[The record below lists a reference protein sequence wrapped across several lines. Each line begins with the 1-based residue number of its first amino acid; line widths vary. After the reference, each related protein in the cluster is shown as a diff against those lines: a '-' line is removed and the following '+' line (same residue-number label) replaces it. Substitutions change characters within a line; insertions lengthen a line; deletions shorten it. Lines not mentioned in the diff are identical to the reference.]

1 MHDHYDRLENRQP
14 AARETAPFR
23 DLRHVLAIARSRAP
37 ALRTQLKGIEPASL
51 TNRAELARVPLRRVS
66 DLIARQD
73 DAPPF
78 GGLAATRLGALC
90 HVIPT
95 PGRPLALSGCAKDWW
110 GMGRVLY
117 AAGLRKGAPL
127 LNCFTYNL
135 SPFGHM
141 IESGA
146 RAIGSPVI
154 PAGCAD
160 LDRKL
165 DAIRRLAPRFFCG
178 PAKNLSD
185 LLDHADSRGIGTT
198 SLEAALV
205 ACCASPGRRNEL
217 RLRGIALR
225 EVLMTA
231 ELGPIAYESGMTPGL
246 VVNEGL
252 IVEIVDPQTRLP
264 TAPGEEG
271 EVVVTRLNPD
281 YPLVRLATGLRSKI
295 LAQPSSCGR
304 TNMRIACPREM
315 NPTSVEID
323 DTRVHIAQVREIAAR
338 HPEVTRIRGYTRRPR
353 DRDEF
358 VLRVEHA
365 GDAKTLDER
374 LRETLRV
381 VTQLSGTVELV
392 QPGTLADDDA
402 MIVDERPLN

>member
-1 MHDHYDRLENRQP
+1 MYDHFDRLENRQP
-14 AARETAPFR
+14 AARETALFR
-23 DLRHVLAIARSRAP
+23 DLRHVLSIARSRAS
-37 ALRTQLKGIEPASL
+37 ALRAQLKGIDPASL
-51 TNRAELARVPLRRVS
+51 TNRAELARIPLRRVS
-66 DLIARQD
+66 DLIAQQD
-73 DAPPF
+73 ETPPF

-90 HVIPT
+90 HVIPWH
-95 PGRPLALSGCAKDWW
+95 GRPLALSGCAKDWW

-117 AAGLRKGAPL
+117 AAGLRKGEPV
-127 LNCFTYNL
+127 LNCFAYDL

-146 RAIGSPVI
+146 RAIGCPVV
-154 PAGCAD
+154 PAGGAD

-165 DAIRRLAPRFFCG
+165 EALRRLAPRFYCG
-178 PAKNLSD
+178 PAKHLSD
-185 LLDHADSRGIGTT
+185 LLDYADSHGIGTT
-198 SLEAALV
+198 SLDTALV
-205 ACCASPGRRNEL
+205 ACCASPGKRSEL

-225 EVLMTA
+225 EVLVTA
-231 ELGPIAYESGMTPGL
+231 ELGPIAYESGTTPGL

-252 IVEIVDPQTRLP
+252 ILEIVDPETRLP
-264 TAPGEEG
+264 TPAGDEG
-271 EVVVTRLNPD
+271 EIVVTRLNPD
-281 YPLVRLATGLRSKI
+281 YPLVRLATGLRSK
-295 LAQPSSCGR
+295 LLPQPSTCGR

-315 NPTSVEID
+315 NPASVDID

-358 VLRVEHA
+358 ILRVEHA
-365 GDAKTLDER
+365 GDAAMLDEK

-392 QPGTLADDDA
+392 QPGTLPDDDA

>member
-14 AARETAPFR
+14 AARETALFR
-23 DLRHVLAIARSRAP
+23 DLRHLLSIARSRAP
-37 ALRTQLKGIEPASL
+37 ALRAQLKGIDPASL
-51 TNRAELARVPLRRVS
+51 TNRAALANVPLRRVS
-66 DLIARQD
+66 DLLAEQNE
-73 DAPPF
+73 APPF

-90 HVIPT
+90 HVFPAS
-95 PGRPLALSGCAKDWW
+95 GRPLTLSGCAKDWW
-110 GMGRVLY
+110 GMGRVLH
-117 AAGLRKGAPL
+117 AAGLRKGAPV
-127 LNCFTYNL
+127 LNCFAYDL

-146 RAIGSPVI
+146 RAIGCPVI

-165 DAIRRLAPRFFCG
+165 DAMRRLAPRFFCG
-178 PAKNLSD
+178 AANHLGD
-185 LLDHADSRGIGTT
+185 LLDHAEALGIGTT

-205 ACCASPGRRNEL
+205 ACCASPGKRNEL
-217 RLRGIALR
+217 KLRGVAVR
-225 EVLMTA
+225 QVLVTA
-231 ELGPIAYESGMTPGL
+231 ELGPIAYESGTTPGL

-252 IVEIVDPQTRLP
+252 ILEIVDPQTRQP
-264 TAPGEEG
+264 SAPGGQG
-271 EVVVTRLNPD
+271 EIVVTRLNPD

-295 LAQPSSCGR
+295 LAQPSTCGR

-365 GDAKTLDER
+365 GDGTTLDEK

-392 QPGTLADDDA
+392 QPGTLSDDDA